1 MPRARTTRL
10 LASWLALGALV
21 ATGCSQTSAASGSDE
36 DTSGARQAAAAPVH
50 TAGVV
55 VSTGRGTLQS
65 GTRVRAGTR
74 LDLQVTRGRMIGATL
89 LDARGSTLP
98 VDAPLPPRRD
108 LTLSVRVTDDAG
120 TRTLTREFRTSP
132 PPRTL
137 RATVTPWDG
146 LRVGVGQPV
155 IVEFNHAVRDRAAVE
170 RALSVDASR
179 PTGAAS
185 WSWLSDTQVQ
195 FRPRRYWP
203 EHTRVTVSTDL
214 ADVRAGRNTWGARD
228 TDTQFTVGR
237 HQVLRIRNA
246 THRLTVLRGE
256 RTVRTMGVSM
266 GKPGYTTRSGTKV
279 IMTHERW
286 RRMSSDSVNI
296 GGSEAY
302 DLNVPYSMRITNSGE
317 FLHGAPWNP
326 NVGAANVSHGCTNL
340 DLSQARWLFNN
351 SLAGDPVETRGT
363 GRAMEP
369 DNGWGGAWN
378 VSWPRWVAGSALS

>member
-1 MPRARTTRL
+1 MPRARNARL
-10 LASWLALGALV
+10 VAPWLAVAALV
-21 ATGCSQTSAASGSDE
+21 AAGCTQSSAASGSDGDQSE
-36 DTSGARQAAAAPVH
+36 NTRALQAPAR
-50 TAGVV
+50 TAGLV
-55 VSTGRGTLQS
+55 VSAGRRTVKVDG
-65 GTRVRAGTR
+65 RVAAGSR
-74 LDLQVTRGRMIGATL
+74 LDVDVTRGRMVGASL
-89 LDARGSTLP
+89 LDAQGSALP
-98 VDAPLPPRRD
+98 IDEPLPPRRR
-108 LTLSVRVTDDAG
+108 LTLTVRVADDAG
-120 TRTLTREFRTSP
+120 TRTLTREMRTSK

-137 RATVTPWDG
+137 RASVTPWDG

-155 IVEFNHAVRDRAAVE
+155 IVEFNHEVADRAAVE
-170 RALSVDASR
+170 EALSVETSR
-179 PTGAAS
+179 SVGPAS

-195 FRPRRYWP
+195 YRPRHYWP

-214 ADVRAGRNTWGARD
+214 AGVHAGKGTWGARD

-237 HQVLRIRNA
+237 RQVLKIRNS
-246 THRLTVLRGE
+246 TLRLTVMRDGQVI
-256 RTVRTMGVSM
+256 RRMGVSM
-266 GKPGYTTRSGTKV
+266 GKAGYTTRSGTKV

-340 DLSQARWLFNN
+340 DLSQAHWLFNN
-351 SLAGDPVETRGT
+351 SLVGDPVETRGT
-363 GRAMEP
+363 GRPMEP

-378 VSWPRWVAGSALS
+378 VSWDDWVAGSALS